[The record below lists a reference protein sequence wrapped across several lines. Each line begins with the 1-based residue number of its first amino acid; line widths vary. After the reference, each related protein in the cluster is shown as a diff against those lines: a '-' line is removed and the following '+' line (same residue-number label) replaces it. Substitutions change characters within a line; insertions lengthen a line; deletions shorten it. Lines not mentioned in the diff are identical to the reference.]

1 MCDRRSYEA
10 RGINSLLRVK
20 SRHQTAVVRATV
32 FAHVVLAGDA
42 GLMLEDLAD
51 RVGAAIPKKA
61 IDPALDFHRREGRI
75 RNKRVLG
82 ERGRW
87 CVTDEGRAVHER
99 LMSAQV
105 TA

>member
-1 MCDRRSYEA
+1 MEA
-10 RGINSLLRVK
+10 SLSL
-20 SRHQTAVVRATV
+20 AAAPVRQKTHWTERI
-32 FAHVVLAGDA
+32 AHVVLAGEA